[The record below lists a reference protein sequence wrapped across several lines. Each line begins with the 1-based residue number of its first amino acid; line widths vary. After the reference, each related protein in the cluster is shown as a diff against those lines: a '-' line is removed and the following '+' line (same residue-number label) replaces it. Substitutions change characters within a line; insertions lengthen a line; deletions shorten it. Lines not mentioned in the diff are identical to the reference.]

1 MSKATVLAEDEQVED
16 AGSELFSVLPV
27 AALQE
32 EDEEGLWR
40 EHGPEKGTL
49 VHWASQLRL
58 DEGIMRSR

>member
-1 MSKATVLAEDEQVED
+1 MSKAAVLAEDEQVED

-32 EDEEGLWR
+32 EDEEGSWR
-40 EHGPEKGTL
+40 EHGPEKETL
-49 VHWASQLRL
+49 VHCASQLRL